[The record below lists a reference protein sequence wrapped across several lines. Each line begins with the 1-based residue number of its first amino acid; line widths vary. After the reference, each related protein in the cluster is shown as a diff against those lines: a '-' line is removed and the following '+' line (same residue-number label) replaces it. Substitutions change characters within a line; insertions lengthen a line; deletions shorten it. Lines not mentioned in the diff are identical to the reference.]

1 MGRLIKYILY
11 AVGGFLV
18 LAIIASILLTLLF
31 DPNDYRED
39 IAAGVAEATGRELV
53 IEGDIKLS
61 LFPWLAVEIG
71 SSRLGNAAGFGD
83 KPFAS
88 FEQVRLSV
96 RLLPLLLRRE
106 IVVGAAEISGLAVNL
121 EVNERGA
128 NNWDD
133 LAPPSET
140 EATDETATNAPT
152 GVINIAGIDLNDA
165 AFSYVDQQ
173 LGEEYALIHLN
184 VTTGPVRTAADDA
197 ASISISGFAI
207 SGTVSGLSDN
217 ETRLSLSV
225 PDILL
230 QSGEET
236 VNVGSIEL
244 SIFDINIKAN
254 IDEFSYAGSP
264 SPNGTISI
272 EEFSPR
278 QLMQAMD
285 IDVPATADPNAL
297 SKLQIDAT
305 IVVAATQIRLSE
317 LVMIFD
323 DTTLRGELDVP
334 RDAEGVLRLNLAAD
348 RIDLNRYMAPADE
361 SAANVDAAA
370 EAPVEIP
377 ADMIRAL
384 NARGDLTLDQ
394 AIVGPMQF
402 DNLVMSFNAGDGLI
416 RVHPISAEF
425 FDGTY
430 NGDLRVNATS
440 SVPVLSLNEQISN
453 VNLAPL
459 GRALFDVDKL
469 TGTING
475 SFRLSGRGN
484 DSEQILNTL
493 GGDMSFIL
501 KDGTFEGVDVWYEMR
516 KARAFLK
523 QAALPEPTLPARTP
537 FSEVRATGKVT
548 NGVLRND
555 DFFAELPFMQLNG
568 HGSVNIPAASLDY
581 SLSARVF
588 DRPEYM
594 QDVTADEL
602 DDLTRAAIPLR
613 ITGDLASPKIGIDFE
628 ELLEDRVREELEKKV
643 LDKLGDLFGR

>member
-1 MGRLIKYILY
+1 MGRMIKYILY
-11 AVGGFLV
+11 AVGGLLTLV
-18 LAIIASILLTLLF
+18 FVASILIALLF
-31 DPNDYRED
+31 DPNDYREN
-39 IAAGVAEATGRELV
+39 IAAGVEEATGRELV

-71 SSRLGNAAGFGD
+71 SSRLANADGFGN

-88 FEQVRLSV
+88 FERVRLSV

-106 IVVGAAEISGLAVNL
+106 IVVGSAEIHSLSVNL

-173 LGEEYALIHLN
+173 LGEEYALIRLN
-184 VTTGPVRTAADDA
+184 VTTGPVRTAADNA
-197 ASISISGFAI
+197 GSISISDFAI
-207 SGTVSGLSDN
+207 SGTVLGLSDN

-230 QSGEET
+230 QSDDET
-236 VNVGSIEL
+236 VDVGSVEL
-244 SIFDINIKAN
+244 SIFDIIIKAN

-264 SPNGTISI
+264 SPKGTISI

-305 IVVAATQIRLSE
+305 IVVAEKQIRLSE
-317 LVMIFD
+317 LVMVFD

-334 RDAEGVLRLNLAAD
+334 RDADGVLRLNLAAD
-348 RIDLNRYMAPADE
+348 RIDLNRYMAPVDE

-402 DNLVMSFNAGDGLI
+402 DNLVVSFNAGDGLL

-430 NGDLRVNATS
+430 SGDLRIDATS

-453 VNLAPL
+453 VNLASL
-459 GRALFDVDKL
+459 GRALFEVDKL
-469 TGTING
+469 TGTVNG
-475 SFRLSGRGN
+475 SFRVSGRGN

-493 GGDMSFIL
+493 GGDVSFTL
-501 KDGTFEGVDVWYEMR
+501 NDGTFEGVDVWYEMR
-516 KARAFLK
+516 KARAFIK
-523 QAALPEPTLPARTP
+523 QQAPPEPTLPARTP
-537 FSEVRATGKVT
+537 FSEVRGTGKVT

-568 HGSVNIPAASLDY
+568 HGSVNIPAANLDY

-602 DDLTRAAIPLR
+602 KDLTKAAIPLR
-613 ITGDLASPKIGIDFE
+613 ITGDLASPKVGIDFE
-628 ELLEDRVREELEKKV
+628 ELLEDRVREELEKKI

>member
-88 FEQVRLSV
+88 FEKVRLSV

-165 AFSYVDQQ
+165 AFSFVDQQ
-173 LGEEYALIHLN
+173 LGEEYALIRLD
-184 VTTGPVRTAADDA
+184 VTTGPVRTAADNE
-197 ASISISGFAI
+197 ASISISDFAI
-207 SGTVSGLSDN
+207 SGTVLGLSDN

-236 VNVGSIEL
+236 VDVGSVEL
-244 SIFDINIKAN
+244 SIFDIIIKAN

-317 LVMIFD
+317 LAMIFD

-402 DNLVMSFNAGDGLI
+402 DNLVMSFNAGDGLL
-416 RVHPISAEF
+416 RMHPISAEF

-453 VNLAPL
+453 VNLASL

-475 SFRLSGRGN
+475 SFRVSGRGN

-523 QAALPEPTLPARTP
+523 QAAPPEPTLPARTP

-568 HGSVNIPAASLDY
+568 HGSVNIPAANLDY

-628 ELLEDRVREELEKKV
+628 ELLEDRVREELEKKI
-643 LDKLGDLFGR
+643 LDKLGDLFRR

>member
-1 MGRLIKYILY
+1 MGRIIKYIFY
-11 AVGGFLV
+11 AVGGFLGLV
-18 LAIIASILLTLLF
+18 IVASILLVLLF
-31 DPNDYRED
+31 DPNDYREN

-71 SSRLGNAAGFGD
+71 SSRLGNADGFSD

-88 FEQVRLSV
+88 FENARLSV

-106 IVVGAAEISGLAVNL
+106 IVVGAAEINSLVVNL
-121 EVNERGA
+121 VVNERGA

-133 LAPPSET
+133 LAQPSATET
-140 EATDETATNAPT
+140 TDETATTAST
-152 GVINIAGIDLNDA
+152 SVINIAGIDLIDA

-173 LGEEYALIHLN
+173 LGEEYALTDLN
-184 VTTGPVRTAADDA
+184 ISTGPVRTAADDD
-197 ASISISGFAI
+197 ASISISDFAF
-207 SGTVSGLSDN
+207 SGTVFGLSDS
-217 ETRLSLSV
+217 EPRLSLSV

-230 QSGEET
+230 QIGAET
-236 VNVGSIEL
+236 VDVGSVEL
-244 SIFDINIKAN
+244 SIFDIVIRAD

-278 QLMQAMD
+278 QLMQALD
-285 IDVPATADPNAL
+285 IDVPATADPEVL

-305 IVVAATQIRLSE
+305 LAVTEKQIGLSD
-317 LVMIFD
+317 LVMLFD
-323 DTTLRGELDVP
+323 DTTLRGEFDVP
-334 RDAEGVLRLNLAAD
+334 RDAAGVLRLNLAAD
-348 RIDLNRYMAPADE
+348 RVDLNRYMAPADE
-361 SAANVDAAA
+361 SAVDVDAAA
-370 EAPVEIP
+370 EPPVEIP
-377 ADMIRAL
+377 TDMIRAL
-384 NARGDLTLDQ
+384 NARGDLTLEQ

-402 DNLVMSFNAGDGLI
+402 DKLVVSFNAGNGLI

-425 FDGTY
+425 FDGRY
-430 NGDLRVNATS
+430 NGDLHIDATS
-440 SVPVLSLNEQISN
+440 SVPVLSLNEQISD

-475 SFRLSGRGN
+475 SFRVNGRGN

-493 GGDMSFIL
+493 GGNMSFTL

-523 QAALPEPTLPARTP
+523 QEAPPEPVLPARTP
-537 FSEVRATGKVT
+537 FSEVRGTGKVT

-568 HGSVNIPAASLDY
+568 HGDVDIPAATLDY

-602 DDLTRAAIPLR
+602 DDLTQAAIPLR
-613 ITGDLASPKIGIDFE
+613 ITGDLASPSIGIDFE
-628 ELLEDRVREELEKKV
+628 ELLEDRVREEIEEKV
-643 LDKLGDLFGR
+643 LDKLGDLFRR

>member
-1 MGRLIKYILY
+1 MGRLIKYIFY

-18 LAIIASILLTLLF
+18 FAIVASILLTLLF

-39 IAAGVAEATGRELV
+39 IATGVAEATGRELV

-133 LAPPSET
+133 LALPSET

-184 VTTGPVRTAADDA
+184 VTTGPVRTAADNA
-197 ASISISGFAI
+197 ASISISDFAI
-207 SGTVSGLSDN
+207 SGTVLGLSDN

-230 QSGEET
+230 QSGDET
-236 VNVGSIEL
+236 VDVGSVEL
-244 SIFDINIKAN
+244 SIFDIIIKAN
-254 IDEFSYAGSP
+254 IDEFSYAGNP

-285 IDVPATADPNAL
+285 IDVPATADPNVL

-305 IVVAATQIRLSE
+305 IAVAAKQIRLSE
-317 LVMIFD
+317 LVMVFD

-361 SAANVDAAA
+361 SAANVEAAA
-370 EAPVEIP
+370 ETPVEIP
-377 ADMIRAL
+377 ADRIRAL
-384 NARGDLTLDQ
+384 NARGDLALDQ

-402 DNLVMSFNAGDGLI
+402 DNLVVTFNAGNGLL

-430 NGDLRVNATS
+430 NGDLRINATS

-475 SFRLSGRGN
+475 SFRVSGRGS

-523 QAALPEPTLPARTP
+523 QEAPPEPALPARTP

-568 HGSVNIPAASLDY
+568 HGSVNIPAANLDY

-628 ELLEDRVREELEKKV
+628 ELLEDRVREELEKKI
-643 LDKLGDLFGR
+643 LDKLGDLFRR

>member
-18 LAIIASILLTLLF
+18 LAIVASILLTLLF

-88 FEQVRLSV
+88 FEHVRLSV
-96 RLLPLLLRRE
+96 RLMPLLLRRE
-106 IVVGAAEISGLAVNL
+106 IVVGAAEISGLTVNL
-121 EVNERGA
+121 EVNARGA

-140 EATDETATNAPT
+140 EATDETATDAPT

-165 AFSYVDQQ
+165 AISYVDQQ
-173 LGEEYALIHLN
+173 LGEEYALIGLN
-184 VTTGPVRTAADDA
+184 VTTGPVRTAADNA
-197 ASISISGFAI
+197 ASISISDFAI
-207 SGTVSGLSDN
+207 SGTVLGLSDN

-230 QSGEET
+230 QTGEET
-236 VNVGSIEL
+236 VDIGSVEL
-244 SIFDINIKAN
+244 SIFDIIIKAKL
-254 IDEFSYAGSP
+254 DEFSYAGSP

-285 IDVPATADPNAL
+285 IDVPATADPNPL

-305 IVVAATQIRLSE
+305 IVVAAKQIHLSE

-361 SAANVDAAA
+361 SAANVDAEA

-402 DNLVMSFNAGDGLI
+402 DKLVVSFNAGDGLL

-430 NGDLRVNATS
+430 NGDLRINATS
-440 SVPVLSLNEQISN
+440 SVPVLSLNEQISD

-469 TGTING
+469 TGTISG
-475 SFRLSGRGN
+475 SFRVSGRGN

-493 GGDMSFIL
+493 GGDVSFIL

-523 QAALPEPTLPARTP
+523 QAAPPEPTLPARTP

-568 HGSVNIPAASLDY
+568 HGSVNIPAANLDY

-628 ELLEDRVREELEKKV
+628 ELLEDRVREEIEKKI
-643 LDKLGDLFGR
+643 LDKLGDFFRR

>member
-1 MGRLIKYILY
+1 MGRMIKYILY
-11 AVGGFLV
+11 AVGGLLT
-18 LAIIASILLTLLF
+18 LAIVASILLVLLF
-31 DPNDYRED
+31 DPNDYREN

-71 SSRLGNAAGFGD
+71 SSRLGNADGFGD

-88 FEQVRLSV
+88 FENARLSV

-106 IVVGAAEISGLAVNL
+106 IVVGAAEINSLAVNL
-121 EVNERGA
+121 VVNERGA

-133 LAPPSET
+133 LAQPSATET
-140 EATDETATNAPT
+140 TDETATAAST
-152 GVINIAGIDLNDA
+152 SVINIAGIDLNDA

-173 LGEEYALIHLN
+173 LGEDYAITHLN
-184 VTTGPVRTAADDA
+184 ITTGPVRTAADDN
-197 ASISISGFAI
+197 ASISISDFAF
-207 SGTVSGLSDN
+207 SGTVFGLS
-217 ETRLSLSV
+217 ESEPRLSLSV

-230 QSGEET
+230 QIGAET
-236 VNVGSIEL
+236 VDVGSVEL
-244 SIFDINIKAN
+244 SIFDIAIKAD
-254 IDEFSYAGSP
+254 IEEFSYADSP

-278 QLMQAMD
+278 QLMQALD
-285 IDVPATADPNAL
+285 IDVPATADPDVL

-305 IVVAATQIRLSE
+305 LAVTEKQIGLSD
-317 LVMIFD
+317 LVMVFD

-334 RDAEGVLRLNLAAD
+334 RDAGGVLRLNLAAD
-348 RIDLNRYMAPADE
+348 RVDLNRYMAPADE
-361 SAANVDAAA
+361 SAVDADAAA
-370 EAPVEIP
+370 EPPVEIP

-384 NARGDLTLDQ
+384 NARGDLTLEQ

-402 DNLVMSFNAGDGLI
+402 DKLIVSFNAGNGLI

-425 FDGTY
+425 FDGRY
-430 NGDLRVNATS
+430 NGDLHIDATS

-469 TGTING
+469 TGTVNG
-475 SFRLSGRGN
+475 SFRVSGRGN

-493 GGDMSFIL
+493 GGNMSFIL

-523 QAALPEPTLPARTP
+523 QEAPPEPVLPARTP

-568 HGSVNIPAASLDY
+568 RGNVDIPAAKLDY

-602 DDLTRAAIPLR
+602 DDLTQAAIPLR

-628 ELLEDRVREELEKKV
+628 ELLEDRVREEIEKKV
-643 LDKLGDLFGR
+643 LDKLGDLFRQ

>member
-1 MGRLIKYILY
+1 MGRLIKYVFY

-18 LAIIASILLTLLF
+18 LAIVASILLTLLF

-53 IEGDIKLS
+53 IEGDITLS

-184 VTTGPVRTAADDA
+184 VTTGPVRTAAGDA
-197 ASISISGFAI
+197 ASISISDFAI
-207 SGTVSGLSDN
+207 NGTVLGLSVN

-230 QSGEET
+230 QSGDET
-236 VNVGSIEL
+236 VDVGSVEL
-244 SIFDINIKAN
+244 SIFDIIIKAN

-285 IDVPATADPNAL
+285 IDVPATADPNVL

-305 IVVAATQIRLSE
+305 IAVAAKQIRLSE
-317 LVMIFD
+317 LVMVFD
-323 DTTLRGELDVP
+323 DTTLRGELHVP

-384 NARGDLTLDQ
+384 NARGDLKLDQ
-394 AIVGPMQF
+394 AIAGPMQF
-402 DNLVMSFNAGDGLI
+402 DNLVVSFNAGDGLL
-416 RVHPISAEF
+416 RVHPISADF

-475 SFRLSGRGN
+475 SFRVSGRGN

-523 QAALPEPTLPARTP
+523 QAAPPEPTLPARTP
-537 FSEVRATGKVT
+537 FSEVRASGKVT
-548 NGVLRND
+548 NGVLSND

-568 HGSVNIPAASLDY
+568 HGSVNIPAANLDY

-602 DDLTRAAIPLR
+602 EDLTRAAIPLR

-628 ELLEDRVREELEKKV
+628 GLLEDRVREELEKKV
-643 LDKLGDLFGR
+643 LDKLGDLFRR

>member
-1 MGRLIKYILY
+1 MGRMIKYILY
-11 AVGGFLV
+11 AVGGLIA
-18 LAIIASILLTLLF
+18 LAIAASILLALLF
-31 DPNDYRED
+31 DPNDYREN

-71 SSRLGNAAGFGD
+71 SSRLGNADGFGD

-88 FEQVRLSV
+88 FERVRLSV

-106 IVVGAAEISGLAVNL
+106 IVVGAAEINSLVVNL

-133 LAPPSET
+133 LAQPSET
-140 EATDETATNAPT
+140 ETTDETATTAST
-152 GVINIAGIDLNDA
+152 SVIDIAGIDLSDA
-165 AFSYVDQQ
+165 AFSYVNRQ
-173 LGEEYALIHLN
+173 LGEEYALTHLN
-184 VTTGPVRTAADDA
+184 VTTGPVRAAADNE
-197 ASISISGFAI
+197 ASISISDLAFG
-207 SGTVSGLSDN
+207 GTVLGLSDN

-230 QSGEET
+230 QTGEET
-236 VNVGSIEL
+236 VDVGSVEL
-244 SIFDINIKAN
+244 SIFGVIIRAN

-278 QLMQAMD
+278 ELMQALD
-285 IDVPATADPNAL
+285 IDVPATADPNVL

-305 IVVAATQIRLSE
+305 LAVAEKQIRLSD
-317 LVMIFD
+317 LVMVFD
-323 DTTLRGELDVP
+323 DTTLRGKLDVP
-334 RDAEGVLRLNLAAD
+334 RDAESVLRVDLAAD
-348 RIDLNRYMAPADE
+348 HIDLNRYMALADE
-361 SAANVDAAA
+361 TAAKVDAAA

-384 NARGDLTLDQ
+384 NARGDLTLDH
-394 AIVGPMQF
+394 AIIGPMQF
-402 DNLVMSFNAGDGLI
+402 DNLVVTFSAGNGLL

-425 FDGTY
+425 FDGSY
-430 NGDLRVNATS
+430 NGDLRINATS

-469 TGTING
+469 TGTISG
-475 SFRLSGRGN
+475 SFRVSGRGN

-493 GGDMSFIL
+493 GGDMSFTL
-501 KDGTFEGVDVWYEMR
+501 KDGTFKGVDVWYEMR

-523 QAALPEPTLPARTP
+523 QEAPPEPTLPARTQ

-568 HGSVNIPAASLDY
+568 HGSVNIPAANLDY

-594 QDVTADEL
+594 QDVTAAEL
-602 DDLTRAAIPLR
+602 DDLTKAAIPLR

-628 ELLEDRVREELEKKV
+628 ELLEDRVREEIEEKV
-643 LDKLGDLFGR
+643 LDKLKDLFRR

>member
-1 MGRLIKYILY
+1 MGRMIKYILY
-11 AVGGFLV
+11 AIGGFLTLV
-18 LAIIASILLTLLF
+18 FVASILIALLF
-31 DPNDYRED
+31 DPNDYREN
-39 IAAGVAEATGRELV
+39 IAAGVEEATGRELV

-71 SSRLGNAAGFGD
+71 SSRLANADGFGN

-88 FEQVRLSV
+88 FERVRLSV

-106 IVVGAAEISGLAVNL
+106 IVVGSAEIHSLSINLA
-121 EVNERGA
+121 VNERGA

-133 LAPPSET
+133 LAQPSET
-140 EATDETATNAPT
+140 EATDGTATSASTN
-152 GVINIAGIDLNDA
+152 VIDIAGIDLNDA

-173 LGEEYALIHLN
+173 LGEEYALTHLN
-184 VTTGPVRTAADDA
+184 VTTGPLRTVADNK
-197 ASISISGFAI
+197 ASISISDFAI

-230 QSGEET
+230 QTGEET
-236 VNVGSIEL
+236 VDVGSVEL
-244 SIFDINIKAN
+244 SIFDIIIKAKL
-254 IDEFSYAGSP
+254 DEFSYAASP
-264 SPNGTISI
+264 SLNGTISI

-278 QLMQAMD
+278 ELMQALD
-285 IDVPATADPNAL
+285 IDVPATADSSVL
-297 SKLQIDAT
+297 SKLQINAT
-305 IVVAATQIRLSE
+305 LTVAEKNIRLSD
-317 LVMIFD
+317 LVMVFD
-323 DTTLRGELDVP
+323 GTTLRGELDVP
-334 RDAEGVLRLNLAAD
+334 RDAEGILRLNLAAD
-348 RIDLNRYMAPADE
+348 HIDLNRYMAPADE
-361 SAANVDAAA
+361 SATDLDAAA

-402 DNLVMSFNAGDGLI
+402 DNLVVTFNAGNGQL

-430 NGDLRVNATS
+430 RGDLRINATS
-440 SVPVLSLNEQISN
+440 SVPVLSLNEQINN

-459 GRALFDVDKL
+459 GRALFDVDTL

-475 SFRLSGRGN
+475 SFRVSGRGN

-493 GGDMSFIL
+493 GGDMSFTLI
-501 KDGTFEGVDVWYEMR
+501 DGSFEGVDVWYELR

-523 QAALPEPTLPARTP
+523 QEVPPEPTLPARTP
-537 FSEVRATGKVT
+537 FSEVRATGKVS

-602 DDLTRAAIPLR
+602 DDLTKTAIPLR

-628 ELLEDRVREELEKKV
+628 ELLEDQVREELEKKI
-643 LDKLGDLFGR
+643 LDKLGDLFRR

>member
-1 MGRLIKYILY
+1 MGRMIKYIFY
-11 AVGGFLV
+11 TIGGLLA
-18 LAIIASILLTLLF
+18 LAIVASILLTLLF
-31 DPNDYRED
+31 DPNDYREN

-53 IEGDIKLS
+53 IDGDIKLS

-71 SSRLGNAAGFGD
+71 SSRLANAEGFGD

-88 FEQVRLSV
+88 FERVRLSV

-121 EVNERGA
+121 EVNERGE

-133 LAPPSET
+133 LAQPGET
-140 EATDETATNAPT
+140 ETTDETTAGASTS
-152 GVINIAGIDLNDA
+152 VIDIAGIDLNDA

-173 LGEEYALIHLN
+173 LGEEYALTQLN
-184 VTTGPVRTAADDA
+184 VTTGPVRTVADNA
-197 ASISISGFAI
+197 ASISISDFEF
-207 SGTVSGLSDN
+207 SGTVLGLSDN
-217 ETRLSLSV
+217 ETMLSLSV

-230 QSGEET
+230 QIGAET
-236 VNVGSIEL
+236 VDVGSVEL
-244 SIFDINIKAN
+244 SIFGVIIRAN

-264 SPNGTISI
+264 SPSGTISI

-278 QLMQAMD
+278 ELMQALD
-285 IDVPATADPNAL
+285 IDVPATADPKVL
-297 SKLQIDAT
+297 SKLRIDAT
-305 IVVAATQIRLSE
+305 LAVANKQIRLSD

-323 DTTLRGELDVP
+323 DTTLRGELDLP
-334 RDAEGVLRLNLAAD
+334 RDAEGVLRLNLAVD

-361 SAANVDAAA
+361 SAADVDAAA

-384 NARGDLTLDQ
+384 NARGDLTLEQ

-402 DNLVMSFNAGDGLI
+402 DNLVVTFTAGNGLL

-430 NGDLRVNATS
+430 SGDLRINATS

-453 VNLAPL
+453 VDLAPL

-469 TGTING
+469 TGTISG
-475 SFRLSGRGN
+475 SFRVSGRGN
-484 DSEQILNTL
+484 DSAQILNTL
-493 GGDMSFIL
+493 SGDMSFTL
-501 KDGTFEGVDVWYEMR
+501 NDGSFEGVDVWYEMR

-523 QAALPEPTLPARTP
+523 QEAPPEPTLPARTP

-588 DRPEYM
+588 NRPEYM

-602 DDLTRAAIPLR
+602 DDLTKAAIPLR

-628 ELLEDRVREELEKKV
+628 ELLEDRVREEIEKKI
-643 LDKLGDLFGR
+643 LDKLGDLFRR

>member
-1 MGRLIKYILY
+1 MGRMIKYILY
-11 AVGGFLV
+11 AVGGLLT
-18 LAIIASILLTLLF
+18 LAIVASILITLLF

-39 IAAGVAEATGRELV
+39 IAVGVAEATGRELV
-53 IEGDIKLS
+53 IEGNIKLS

-71 SSRLGNAAGFGD
+71 SSRLGNADRFGD
-83 KPFAS
+83 KPFVS
-88 FEQVRLSV
+88 FEHVRLSV

-106 IVVGAAEISGLAVNL
+106 IVVGAAEINSLTVNL
-121 EVNERGA
+121 IVNERGD

-133 LAPPSET
+133 LAQPSET
-140 EATDETATNAPT
+140 ETTDETATTASTN
-152 GVINIAGIDLNDA
+152 VINIAGINLNDA

-173 LGEEYALIHLN
+173 LGEEYALTDLN
-184 VTTGPVRTAADDA
+184 LTTGPVRTAADDA
-197 ASISISGFAI
+197 ASISISDFAV
-207 SGTVSGLSDN
+207 SGTVIGLSDS
-217 ETRLSLSV
+217 EPRLSLSV
-225 PDILL
+225 SNILL
-230 QSGEET
+230 RTGEEA
-236 VNVGSIEL
+236 VDVGSIEL
-244 SIFDINIKAN
+244 SIFDIIMKAD

-264 SPNGTISI
+264 SPKGTISI

-278 QLMQAMD
+278 ELMLALD
-285 IDVPATADPNAL
+285 IDVPATADPGVL
-297 SKLQIDAT
+297 GKLQIDAT
-305 IVVAATQIRLSE
+305 LAVTEKQIRLSD
-317 LVMIFD
+317 LVMVFD
-323 DTTLRGELDVP
+323 DTSLRGELDVP
-334 RDAEGVLRLNLAAD
+334 RDATGVLRLNLAAD
-348 RIDLNRYMAPADE
+348 HIDLNRYMAPADE
-361 SAANVDAAA
+361 SAANADAAA

-402 DNLVMSFNAGDGLI
+402 DKLVVSFDAGDGLL

-425 FDGTY
+425 FDGAY
-430 NGDLRVNATS
+430 NGDLRINATS
-440 SVPVLSLNEQISN
+440 SVPVLSLNEQISD

-469 TGTING
+469 TGTINA
-475 SFRLSGRGN
+475 SFRVSGRGN

-516 KARAFLK
+516 KARALLK
-523 QAALPEPTLPARTP
+523 QEAPPEPELPARTP

-581 SLSARVF
+581 SMSARVF

-602 DDLTRAAIPLR
+602 DDLTKAAIPLR

-643 LDKLGDLFGR
+643 LDKLGDFFRR